1 MKKQTAPGWPGAEVA
16 GIRVDIIPRG
26 RVLLFF

>member
-1 MKKQTAPGWPGAEVA
+1 MYNEQTAPGWPGAEVA

-26 RVLLFF
+26 RVL